1 MARMLARYVAFAFVL
16 VLLDAC
22 GLSWFEERPAWRHD
36 AEVACLKSGA
46 VKQGAG
52 IAELRPIQG
61 PGMCGA
67 DFPLRVTMLGEG
79 GPLGFADDPR
89 PPGAIPRVQEYPPP
103 PPGGAPASPAPTY
116 RAPSYGAAGA
126 PRGPMP
132 ISPVVDEPL
141 VNGPEP
147 YGQPYPASPGYGTAP
162 VTIPA
167 QPSAPI

>member
-1 MARMLARYVAFAFVL
+1 MARTLAKYFAFAFVL

-22 GLSWFEERPAWRHD
+22 GRSWFEERPAWRHD

-89 PPGAIPRVQEYPPP
+89 PPGTIPRVQEYPPP
-103 PPGGAPASPAPTY
+103 PPGAAYPASTY
-116 RAPSYGAAGA
+116 RAPTAPAGA
-126 PRGPMP
+126 PIWSFR
-132 ISPVVDEPL
+132 
-141 VNGPEP
+141 
-147 YGQPYPASPGYGTAP
+147 TAG
-162 VTIPA
+162 
-167 QPSAPI
+167 SSG

>member
-1 MARMLARYVAFAFVL
+1 MARKLAKYVGVCLLL

-22 GLSWFEERPAWRHD
+22 GRSWFEERPAWRHD

-89 PPGAIPRVQEYPPP
+89 PPGAIPRIPDYPPAP
-103 PPGGAPASPAPTY
+103 PTAAPAY
-116 RAPSYGAAGA
+116 PST
-126 PRGPMP
+126 
-132 ISPVVDEPL
+132 S
-141 VNGPEP
+141 
-147 YGQPYPASPGYGTAP
+147 YPAAT
-162 VTIPA
+162 
-167 QPSAPI
+167 

>member
-1 MARMLARYVAFAFVL
+1 VL

-79 GPLGFADDPR
+79 GPLGFAADP
-89 PPGAIPRVQEYPPP
+89 PPPAPIPRVRELPAPAGAGVP
-103 PPGGAPASPAPTY
+103 ATPLSASALPGVEFRRPGGPGGRAAADHARARRADSGAHRALPAVLS
-116 RAPSYGAAGA
+116 RAAGLRRAA
-126 PRGPMP
+126 PHYSRAA
-132 ISPVVDEPL
+132 L
-141 VNGPEP
+141 
-147 YGQPYPASPGYGTAP
+147 
-162 VTIPA
+162 
-167 QPSAPI
+167 SAG